1 MIDFGDFI
9 ESQRS
14 SGYPNGIF
22 TISRGRKVV
31 SKIIKKQNKKKNSV
45 PRKKE
50 CS

>member
-9 ESQRS
+9 KSQRS
-14 SGYPNGIF
+14 SGYPNGIS

-31 SKIIKKQNKKKNSV
+31 SKIIKKQKKNSV

>member
-14 SGYPNGIF
+14 SGYPNGIS
-22 TISRGRKVV
+22 TISRGRDTVF
-31 SKIIKKQNKKKNSV
+31 KILKKRNKKKNSV

>member
-1 MIDFGDFI
+1 MINFGDFI

-14 SGYPNGIF
+14 SGYPTGIS
-22 TISRGRKVV
+22 TISRGRDTV
-31 SKIIKKQNKKKNSV
+31 SKILKKQRKKKNSI